1 MGGGVPGRAGGSLGA
16 GLCCL
21 GEAVWGGEVRQQ
33 DSMSVAVA
41 GGAPTTAGGSEAL
54 TQQGGAVTPPH
65 RADASRGLTGR
76 WCPWWWH

>member
-1 MGGGVPGRAGGSLGA
+1 M
-16 GLCCL
+16 
-21 GEAVWGGEVRQQ
+21 RQQ